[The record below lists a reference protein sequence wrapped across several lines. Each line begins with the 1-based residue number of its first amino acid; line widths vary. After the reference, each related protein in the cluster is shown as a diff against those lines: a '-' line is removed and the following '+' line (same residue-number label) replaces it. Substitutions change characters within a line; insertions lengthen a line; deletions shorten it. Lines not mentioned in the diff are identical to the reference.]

1 MKEKLQSITPKNF
14 MWKNR
19 LKRVC
24 YSITDQSIVVIKS
37 RQLAFSEAEVKN
49 IVSEMEKTFAP
60 IGFKVIDVDVSRC
73 KGYYRSFG
81 WKGYVLTSENIWV
94 ESDEVPELDIFS
106 NKLTDTLEILLHLEE
121 NPTINE

>member
-1 MKEKLQSITPKNF
+1 MKEKLQLVTPKNF

-24 YSITDQSIVVIKS
+24 YNITDQSIVIIKS
-37 RQLAFSEAEVKN
+37 RQLAFDETEVKS

-60 IGFKVIDVDVSRC
+60 IGFKVVGVDVTRC

-81 WKGYVLTSENIWV
+81 WKGYVLTSENVWV
-94 ESDEVPELDIFS
+94 ESDEIPELSIFS
-106 NKLTDTLEILLHLEE
+106 NKLNDTLEILLVLEE
-121 NPTINE
+121 NF